1 MLYDTKRT
9 FKFFLISIDKLLAQK
24 IDFVSNQLITYQFTY
39 QPDSL
44 DVNVRMVE
52 IMNLYI
58 GDNQSLYEN
67 VKWKEYDS
75 IVERTRY
82 TKVLDFD
89 KLPKFSITHFI
100 YKNSDSELLFADNF
114 QIGRLKYFENLKG
127 LNWQIK
133 KEKKYI
139 DDYLCQKAELNY
151 GGRKFIAWFNSAI
164 PINEGPYKFKNLPG
178 LIFEVYDTNNY
189 FNFKLVQI
197 KNTEQRIIK
206 NFDNYVKIDKAE
218 YYPKKEKIY
227 NSLYSKR
234 NIQRKVIY
242 NPIEKK

>member
-1 MLYDTKRT
+1 M
-9 FKFFLISIDKLLAQK
+9 
-24 IDFVSNQLITYQFTY
+24 
-39 QPDSL
+39 
-44 DVNVRMVE
+44 
-52 IMNLYI
+52 
-58 GDNQSLYEN
+58 
-67 VKWKEYDS
+67 
-75 IVERTRY
+75 
-82 TKVLDFD
+82 
-89 KLPKFSITHFI
+89 SITHFI